1 MGKFTVG
8 TAKLDITPGLGCHM
22 SGYFDDRLATG
33 INDPLYVKALAIS
46 DGEREIGLITLDNLY
61 ISRPVVE
68 KAKELIQARTGV
80 DSEHVLISVTHTH
93 TGPGIIDLLGV
104 PAEPGY
110 AESLIPKITD
120 AFVMAHNA
128 RVPAEIAHTSGDVH
142 EEVHNRR
149 WHMKDGSTVMNPGYM
164 NPNAVCPAGPTDP
177 QLGLLIARDPETKKP
192 LALYA
197 NLALHYVGPMK
208 IHTIIS
214 ADYFE
219 FFAYAMHRIA
229 GTDFLVMMA
238 NGTQGNINNCDFTKP
253 ARTSRT
259 NFQQAERVANVC
271 AGEAWKAWN
280 LLRDEDFKTEG
291 FVDGKLSMVPF
302 KARTPSSELIDESK
316 KILAAR
322 EGHSKAEIIY
332 ANEIMTMLTMPT
344 EFDIPVHSLCVNDLG
359 ITGLPGEVFVEFG
372 LDLKGRSPFPQTM
385 VVGLANDT
393 VGYVA
398 TDKALDEGSYETRL
412 CCHVRSPKGT
422 GQKWVDTAV
431 GDLSE
436 LKKREDNVS
445 A

>member
-33 INDPLYVKALAIS
+33 IHDPLYVKALAIS
-46 DGEREIGLITLDNLY
+46 DDEREIGLITLDNLY

-68 KAKELIQARTGV
+68 KAKELIKARTGV

-93 TGPGIIDLLGV
+93 TGPGVIDLLGV

-110 AESLIPKITD
+110 ADSLIPKITD

-177 QLGLLIARDPETKKP
+177 QLGLLIARDPET
-192 LALYA
+192 
-197 NLALHYVGPMK
+197 N
-208 IHTIIS
+208 
-214 ADYFE
+214 DYFE

-229 GTDFLVMMA
+229 GTEFLVMMA
-238 NGTQGNINNCDFTKP
+238 NGTQGNINNCDCTKP

-291 FVDGKLSMVPF
+291 FVDAKLSMVPY
-302 KARTPSSELIDESK
+302 KARTPSAELIEESK

-322 EGHSKAEIIY
+322 ENHSKSEIIY
-332 ANEIMTMLTMPT
+332 ANEIVTMLTMPT
-344 EFDIPVHSLCVNDLG
+344 EFDIPVQSLCVNDLG

-385 VVGLANDT
+385 GVGLANDT

-431 GDLSE
+431 ADLTE
-436 LKKREDNVS
+436 LQKRENS
-445 A
+445 

>member
-1 MGKFTVG
+1 MGNFMVG

-22 SGYFDDRLATG
+22 CGYFEDRLATG

-46 DGEREIGLITLDNLY
+46 DGEREIGLVTLDIID
-61 ISRPVVE
+61 ISRTVVE
-68 KAKELIQARTGV
+68 KAKALIQERIGIDA
-80 DSEHVLISVTHTH
+80 EHILISTTHTH
-93 TGPGIIDLLGV
+93 TGPAVMSALGT

-110 AESLIPKITD
+110 ADSLIPRIAD
-120 AFVMAHNA
+120 AYVMAHNA
-128 RVPAEIAHTSGDVH
+128 RVPAEIAHASGDVH

-177 QLGLLIARDPETKKP
+177 QLGLLIARDPVTKKP

-197 NLALHYVGPMK
+197 NLALHYVGPWK

-214 ADYFE
+214 ADYFGC
-219 FFAYAMHRIA
+219 FAAAMQRIA
-229 GTDFLVMMA
+229 GADFLVMLA

-302 KARTPSSELIDESK
+302 KARTPSAELIDESK

-322 EGHSKAEIIY
+322 ESHSKSEIIY
-332 ANEIMTMLTMPT
+332 ANEIVTMLTMPT
-344 EFDIPVHSLCVNDLG
+344 EFDIPVQSLCVNDLG

-385 VVGLANDT
+385 VVGLANGT
-393 VGYVA
+393 VGYIA
-398 TDKALDEGSYETRL
+398 TDKALDEGSYETQL
-412 CCHVRSPKGT
+412 CRHVRSPKGT
-422 GQKWVDTAV
+422 GKLWADTAV
-431 GDLSE
+431 ADLSE
-436 LKKREDNVS
+436 LISREGH
-445 A
+445 APA